1 MGGLS
6 FGLSSLNLLNMFLSI
21 PAILIAFT
29 VKEYVRARVAYKLGD
44 KAQKLQGR
52 LTLDPLAHI
61 DIYGFILIVVT
72 GFGWS
77 KPAQVNKYA
86 FKNQKK
92 DSIKVTLAAMFSQ
105 LIVAFIAAL
114 VSAFLMAF
122 AVETNNTG
130 EIMQII
136 TAVCWAIFTINT
148 GLFVFNLIPI
158 PGLEMFNLLV
168 DLKPAIAYKIAEFT
182 GRYNIFI
189 LLGIILFGSR
199 LLSLPANI
207 ISGFINNLAMFI
219 VRIFM

>member
-6 FGLSSLNLLNMFLSI
+6 FGFSSINLLGMFLSI

-29 VKEYVRARVAYKLGD
+29 VKEYVRARVAYNLGD

-61 DIYGFILIVVT
+61 DIYGFILIVIT

-77 KPAQVNKYA
+77 KQAQINKYA

-92 DSIKVTLAAMFSQ
+92 DSIKVTLAAMFTQ
-105 LIVAFIAAL
+105 LVIAFIAAII
-114 VSAFLMAF
+114 SAFMIAF
-122 AVETNNTG
+122 VYKTG
-130 EIMQII
+130 NDSDVIQILVDI
-136 TAVCWAIFTINT
+136 FLAIFSINT

-168 DLKPAIAYKIAEFT
+168 DLKPGVAYKIAEFT
-182 GRYNIFI
+182 GRYNLFI
-189 LLGIILFGSR
+189 LLGIVLFGRSI
-199 LLSLPANI
+199 LSLPANI
-207 ISGFINNLAMFI
+207 IAGFIGKLATML
-219 VRIFM
+219 VSLLM